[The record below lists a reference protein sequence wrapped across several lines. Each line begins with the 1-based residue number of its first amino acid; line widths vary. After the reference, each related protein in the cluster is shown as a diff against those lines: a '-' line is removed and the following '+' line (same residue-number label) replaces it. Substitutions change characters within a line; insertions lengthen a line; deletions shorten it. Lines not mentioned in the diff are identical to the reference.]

1 MEEILTTLQT
11 AIRQRVGELGYM
23 DQQLAYD
30 QLAEWCRIEAETA
43 LKMEYMAE
51 EMDTEAMNDWE

>member
-1 MEEILTTLQT
+1 MTTLQS

-51 EMDTEAMNDWE
+51 EMDTEAMNED